1 MKLYWA
7 FFGKYIFA
15 IGPIFIF
22 VNGQILNKQ
31 CSHPSGH
38 TDYTTQ
44 HQRTHV
50 ITFDPLSIIYM
61 IDNLLSSSC
70 KREGFTHQPSAS
82 AKWISR
88 AMWPEVVKFGLF
100 GKIFKVW
107 CNFWCVYLLFSKILN
122 LLCQIFYTFGQT
134 FIDVNGQMLK
144 NNLAI
149 WSHWRR
155 EGHVS
160 LYLKEWS
167 LIYRHKA
174 L

>member
-1 MKLYWA
+1 MAKYWTNNV
-7 FFGKYIFA
+7 A
-15 IGPIFIF
+15 IYLVTLI
-22 VNGQILNKQ
+22 
-31 CSHPSGH
+31 
-38 TDYTTQ
+38 TQ
-44 HQRTHV
+44 HSVNVPTSSHF
-50 ITFDPLSIIYM
+50 IPFPSFTWLIIYYQA
-61 IDNLLSSSC
+61 
-70 KREGFTHQPSAS
+70 RAREEEGFTHQPSAS
-82 AKWISR
+82 AKLIRR

-122 LLCQIFYTFGQT
+122 LLCQIFDTFGQT
-134 FIDVNGQMLK
+134 IIDVNGQMLK
-144 NNLAI
+144 NDLAI